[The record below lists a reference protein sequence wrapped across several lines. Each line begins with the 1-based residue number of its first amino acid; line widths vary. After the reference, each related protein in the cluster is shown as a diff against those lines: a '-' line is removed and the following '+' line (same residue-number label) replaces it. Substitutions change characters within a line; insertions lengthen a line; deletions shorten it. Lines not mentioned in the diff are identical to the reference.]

1 MFLFYSVVLD
11 VLGKYKF
18 ELIYRERKVADYMS
32 VAKIKMEYIYIIY
45 KRENYIYIDKM
56 KCPTI
61 ISDCIS

>member
-18 ELIYRERKVADYMS
+18 EQIYRGRKVAENVS
-32 VAKIKMEYIYIIY
+32 VAEIKMEYIYIIY
-45 KRENYIYIDKM
+45 KKENYIYIDKM